1 MQRDLFTPEE
11 GPPQAAGLFADVVFD
26 RPLDHAFTYAVGE
39 KLRGAVAVGKR
50 VRAPFGRGDKATVG
64 YCVRLTESAPDRAV
78 KEIVGVLD
86 DEPLLTDHLMRLT
99 RWMADYYL
107 CGWGQV
113 LNAVVPAGA
122 RDQAGTRSL
131 SCVEAVPD
139 IEAPADLPPKQRIAL
154 EQLRQQKAPIDARRL
169 MRLARCGT

>member
-39 KLRGAVAVGKR
+39 KLRGGVAVGKR
-50 VRAPFGRGDKATVG
+50 VRAPFGRGDRATVG
-64 YCVRLTESAPDRAV
+64 YCVRLSETPPEREV
-78 KEIVGVLD
+78 KELVAVLD
-86 DEPLLTDHLMRLT
+86 DEALLTDNLLRLT

-122 RDQAGTRSL
+122 RERAGTRSVTF
-131 SCVEAVPD
+131 VEAVP
-139 IEAPADLPPKQRIAL
+139 ESELRAETGKLPGKQAAVL
-154 EQLRQQKAPIDARRL
+154 
-169 MRLARCGT
+169 